1 MVMEIKRRDGGEEQS
16 RECLYN
22 QIWAK
27 QASNFIRRV
36 VTKTG
41 WFGNITFV
49 ESFVAISVIYS
60 WVWSD
65 PEDNGISWRPG
76 DFVAYQ
82 AFGGSDKEKTEK
94 QGRWFF
100 NIAFVRIIC
109 CD

>member
-27 QASNFIRRV
+27 QASNFIRQV

-60 WVWSD
+60 WV
-65 PEDNGISWRPG
+65 
-76 DFVAYQ
+76 
-82 AFGGSDKEKTEK
+82 
-94 QGRWFF
+94 
-100 NIAFVRIIC
+100 
-109 CD
+109 